1 MKAVVQ
7 IATQLRMSTIEAQPA
22 AEVPAAPLSP
32 PLTPAPPPWLAR
44 FDLRLERIGE
54 WLNPILVKECRQALK
69 SKQFVITF
77 ALVLLCAWLWSIA
90 GIAMLGPGVYYS
102 FDGPEMFYG
111 YYMILAFPLLVVVP
125 YGAFRSLA
133 GEREDRT
140 FELLSIT
147 TLRPRQ
153 IISGKQASAVVQML
167 VYFSAVS
174 PCLTFTY
181 MLRGIDVVSIVFI
194 LIYLF
199 AGSLAFSLAALL
211 LATVSRER
219 HWQTVI
225 SLVVVVALCFAFAMS
240 CAACYEVLRFNF
252 FEIEDRWFWIG
263 HAIAFTAYAS
273 YFALFFCAAAAQVTF
288 ASDNRST
295 ALRVCMLAQHAL
307 LAGWIAFGIWESQLQ
322 TSFVPL
328 GVPLVIGVSMAAVHW
343 AVMGMFLVGESP
355 HLSPRVQ
362 RTLPTTSAGR
372 AFLSWFFP
380 GPARG
385 YVFVLTNLAA
395 AVFMAL
401 GAMLAFEMAFAP
413 AVVGFQGV
421 QFEDLAMLGV
431 LVLGYTAFYLGLGKL
446 ILGAARRLSVVG
458 ALTSVLVHVL
468 LLLAGCGIPL
478 VIHMMSDVRMSG
490 YNLLH
495 VFNPFWSITEV
506 VERRGMLYG
515 PSVASIVAT
524 AGLAMFFLN
533 LRGILEEV
541 RLVRAASPTRV
552 AEEEAARAEVFEQ
565 STQLPR
571 SPWDE

>member
-1 MKAVVQ
+1 
-7 IATQLRMSTIEAQPA
+7 MSTIEAQPVTEA
-22 AEVPAAPLSP
+22 GP
-32 PLTPAPPPWLAR
+32 PPVAVVPAPPPWLAR

-153 IISGKQASAVVQML
+153 IVSGKLASAIVQML
-167 VYFSAVS
+167 VYMSAVS

-194 LIYLF
+194 LLYLF
-199 AGSLAFSLAALL
+199 AGSLAFSLVALL

-240 CAACYEVLRFNF
+240 CAACYEVLRFSF
-252 FEIEDRWFWIG
+252 FEIENRWFWIA
-263 HAIAFTAYAS
+263 HAIAATAYAS
-273 YFALFFCAAAAQVTF
+273 YFALFFCAAAAQLTF

-295 ALRVCMLAQHAL
+295 ALRICMLAQHAL
-307 LAGWIAFGIWESQLQ
+307 LAGWIAFGISESQRE
-322 TSFVPL
+322 TGIEPF
-328 GVPLVIGVSMAAVHW
+328 GVLLLIGMSLAAGHW
-343 AVMGMFLVGESP
+343 FVMGMFLVGESP

-362 RTLPTTSAGR
+362 RTLPKTSAGR
-372 AFLSWFFP
+372 ALLSWFFP

-385 YVFVLTNLAA
+385 YVFVLANMAA
-395 AVFMAL
+395 AVMMAL
-401 GAMLAFEMAFAP
+401 WAMLAWDKFVSP
-413 AVVGFQGV
+413 AVIGFRGV
-421 QFEDLAMLGV
+421 QFENLVALGV

-468 LLLAGCGIPL
+468 LILGGCGIPL
-478 VIHMMSDVRMSG
+478 VIHMMSEMRVRG

-495 VFNPFWSITEV
+495 VANPFWSIVEV
-506 VERRGMLYG
+506 VERPGMLYG
-515 PSVASIVAT
+515 PAVVTIVGT
-524 AGLAMFFLN
+524 AGLIMFVLN
-533 LRGILEEV
+533 LRSILEEV

-552 AEEEAARAEVFEQ
+552 AEEDAARAALFEQ
-565 STQLPR
+565 ATQLPR

>member
-1 MKAVVQ
+1 
-7 IATQLRMSTIEAQPA
+7 MSTIEEARTVSDIAALPA
-22 AEVPAAPLSP
+22 IA
-32 PLTPAPPPWLAR
+32 PAPTPWLAR
-44 FDLRLERIGE
+44 FDLRLEHIGE

-77 ALVLLCAWLWSIA
+77 ALVLLCAWIWSIL
-90 GIAMLGPGVYYS
+90 GIAMLMPGIHYGS
-102 FDGPEMFYG
+102 DGPEMFLG
-111 YYMILAFPLLVVVP
+111 YYVILAFPLLVVVP

-153 IISGKQASAVVQML
+153 IISGKLASATVQML
-167 VYFSAVS
+167 VYLSAVS

-194 LIYLF
+194 LLYLF
-199 AGSLAFSLAALL
+199 AGSLAFSLVALL

-225 SLVVVVALCFAFAMS
+225 SLAVVVALCFAFVMS
-240 CAACYEVLRFNF
+240 CMACYEVLRFNF
-252 FEIEDRWFWIG
+252 FVIDERWFWIG
-263 HAIAFTAYAS
+263 HAIAVTVYAS
-273 YFALFFCAAAAQVTF
+273 YFALIFCAAAAQLTF

-322 TSFVPL
+322 TALVPL
-328 GVPLVIGVSMAAVHW
+328 GVPLLMGVSMAAVHW
-343 AVMGMFLVGESP
+343 FTMGMFLVGESP

-362 RTLPTTSAGR
+362 RTLPKTSAGR
-372 AFLSWFFP
+372 VFLSWFFP

-385 YVFVLTNLAA
+385 YVFVLANLAA
-395 AVFMAL
+395 AVLMGL
-401 GAMLAFEMAFAP
+401 WAMLAWQAVFPAP
-413 AVVGFQGV
+413 VVGFQGIK
-421 QFEDLAMLGV
+421 FENLATLGI
-431 LVLGYTAFYLGLGKL
+431 LVLGYSAFYLGLGRL

-458 ALTSVLVHVL
+458 AMTSVLVHVL
-468 LLLAGCGIPL
+468 LILAGCGIPL
-478 VIHMMSDVRMSG
+478 VIHMMSDSRMSG

-495 VFNPFWSITEV
+495 VTNPFWSITEV
-506 VERRGMLYG
+506 VERPGMMYG
-515 PSVASIVAT
+515 PAVIAIVGA
-524 AGLAMFFLN
+524 AGLAMFVLN
-533 LRGILEEV
+533 LRSILEEV
-541 RLVRAASPTRV
+541 RFVRAASPTRV
-552 AEEEAARAEVFEQ
+552 AEEDAARTAIFEQ
-565 STQLPR
+565 ATHLPR

>member
-1 MKAVVQ
+1 
-7 IATQLRMSTIEAQPA
+7 MSTIEAQPITDITR
-22 AEVPAAPLSP
+22 P
-32 PLTPAPPPWLAR
+32 PVAQPAPPPWLAR
-44 FDLRLERIGE
+44 FDLRLERLGE

-77 ALVLLCAWLWSIA
+77 ALVLLCAWLWSII
-90 GIAMLGPGVYYS
+90 GILLLGNGIHYGS
-102 FDGPEMFYG
+102 DGPEMFFG
-111 YYMILAFPLLVVVP
+111 YYIILSFPLLVVVP

-153 IISGKQASAVVQML
+153 IISGKLASAVVQML
-167 VYFSAVS
+167 VYLSAVS

-194 LIYLF
+194 LAYLF
-199 AGSLAFSLAALL
+199 AASLAFSLAALL

-225 SLVVVVALCFAFAMS
+225 SLVVVVALCFAFFMS
-240 CAACYEVLRFNF
+240 WLACHELLRFSF

-263 HAIAFTAYAS
+263 HAIGVTAYAS
-273 YFALFFCAAAAQVTF
+273 YFALFFCAASAQLTF

-295 ALRVCMLAQHAL
+295 ALRICMLAQHAL
-307 LAGWIAFGIWESQLQ
+307 LAGWVAFGIWESQRE
-322 TSFVPL
+322 TSFVPFAAFL
-328 GVPLVIGVSMAAVHW
+328 LMGLSMAAAHW
-343 AVMGMFLVGESP
+343 FVMGMFLVGESP

-362 RTLPTTSAGR
+362 RTLPKTSAGR

-385 YVFVLTNLAA
+385 YVFVLANLAA

-401 GAMLAFEMAFAP
+401 SAMIVLDDVSPAAAAGVLRLGFEN
-413 AVVGFQGV
+413 
-421 QFEDLAMLGV
+421 LAMLGA

-446 ILGAARRLSVVG
+446 ILGAARRLSVIG
-458 ALTSVLVHVL
+458 ALTSVLVQVL
-468 LLLAGCGIPL
+468 LILAGCGIPM
-478 VIHMMSDVRMSG
+478 VIHLMNDSRMMG

-495 VFNPFWSITEV
+495 VFNPFWSIVEV
-506 VERRGMLYG
+506 VDRPGRLYG
-515 PSVASIVAT
+515 PSVVSIVAT
-524 AGLAMFFLN
+524 AGLAMFLLN
-533 LRGILEEV
+533 LRSVLEEV

-552 AEEEAARAEVFEQ
+552 AEEDAARAALFEQ
-565 STQLPR
+565 STHQPR

>member
-1 MKAVVQ
+1 
-7 IATQLRMSTIEAQPA
+7 MSTIEAQPA
-22 AEVPAAPLSP
+22 AEVPAAPVAP
-32 PLTPAPPPWLAR
+32 PLTPAPPRWLAR

-153 IISGKQASAVVQML
+153 IISGKLASAVVQML
-167 VYFSAVS
+167 VYLSAVS

-194 LIYLF
+194 LLYLF

-225 SLVVVVALCFAFAMS
+225 SLAVVVALCFAFAMS

-263 HAIAFTAYAS
+263 HAIAVTAYVS
-273 YFALFFCAAAAQVTF
+273 YFALFFCAAAAQLTF

-295 ALRVCMLAQHAL
+295 ALRICMLAQHAL
-307 LAGWIAFGIWESQLQ
+307 LAGWIAFATWESQRD
-322 TSFVPL
+322 TTFVPFGAFL
-328 GVPLVIGVSMAAVHW
+328 LVGVSMAAVHW
-343 AVMGMFLVGESP
+343 FVMGMFLVGESP

-362 RTLPTTSAGR
+362 RTLPKTSAGR

-395 AVFMAL
+395 AVFLAL
-401 GAMLAFEMAFAP
+401 WAMVAWGVALP
-413 AVVGFQGV
+413 ATVVGPRVG
-421 QFEDLAMLGV
+421 FENLAMLGV

-468 LLLAGCGIPL
+468 LILAGCGVPL
-478 VIHMMSDVRMSG
+478 VIHLMSDRRMTG

-495 VFNPFWSITEV
+495 VTNPFWSIAEV
-506 VERRGMLYG
+506 AERPGALYG
-515 PSVASIVAT
+515 PAVVSIVVT
-524 AGLAMFFLN
+524 AGLAMLFLN
-533 LRGILEEV
+533 LRSILEEV
-541 RLVRAASPTRV
+541 RLVRAASPARV
-552 AEEEAARAEVFEQ
+552 AEEDAARAAVFEQ
-565 STQLPR
+565 STHLPR